1 MKFILAVRTKTV
13 QTAWRQGLWG
23 IDSMPTK
30 RNVGTTSVGESGGKI
45 AGFQA
50 SEPYVYTSSK
60 IALPSDG
67 LFFFPGRAGSS
78 SNNFD
83 FDASNVF
90 CSVITS

>member
-60 IALPSDG
+60 DCLAIRWIV
-67 LFFFPGRAGSS
+67 FFSRAGRIQ
-78 SNNFD
+78 FE
-83 FDASNVF
+83 
-90 CSVITS
+90 

>member
-1 MKFILAVRTKTV
+1 
-13 QTAWRQGLWG
+13 
-23 IDSMPTK
+23 MPTK

-67 LFFFPGRAGSS
+67 LFFFSRAGRIQ
-78 SNNFD
+78 FE
-83 FDASNVF
+83 
-90 CSVITS
+90 

>member
-67 LFFFPGRAGSS
+67 LFFFSRAGRIQ
-78 SNNFD
+78 FE
-83 FDASNVF
+83 
-90 CSVITS
+90 